1 MLLKLK
7 QDIESLL
14 DNVQAFKKES
24 KPIYPNLKDKLDEKI
39 NLIKQQF
46 NNVDEKIIKNYCN
59 KIHELKQINKIMQD
73 LKLTLD
79 ISIISRSSILKKS
92 HLLIQQECKENIV
105 TLQNKIILKLN
116 QLTELKEI
124 NDVTNNNE
132 SEFEGICIFRLHQI
146 YHNEVENLQ
155 YQFQQL
161 KSFNNERFN
170 RLQQSFYDIINDS
183 KFIKIQEQISSFQ
196 EIANLIDQLRDKLFE
211 IIKSKNDSIP
221 IMDRT
226 KSLQILSSVSQD
238 FIEDEDHYEITQ
250 GKYQNKMK
258 QEEIKNKRKES
269 TSETCIN
276 CLIF

>member
-24 KPIYPNLKDKLDEKI
+24 RPIYPNLKDQLDEKV

-46 NNVDEKIIKNYCN
+46 NNVDDKIMKNYCT
-59 KIHELKQINKIMQD
+59 KILELKQINKIMQD
-73 LKLTLD
+73 LKITLD
-79 ISIISRSSILKKS
+79 IQIIPGPSNLKKS
-92 HLLIQQECKENIV
+92 HMLIQQESKE
-105 TLQNKIILKLN
+105 TAASLQKKILLKLN
-116 QLTELKEI
+116 QLTELIEI
-124 NDVTNNNE
+124 NELANYNGN
-132 SEFEGICIFRLHQI
+132 EFEGICIFRLHQI

-155 YQFQQL
+155 QQFQQL

-170 RLQQSFYDIINDS
+170 RLQQSFSDIINDS
-183 KFIKIQEQISSFQ
+183 KFIKLQEQISQYS
-196 EIANLIDQLRDKLFE
+196 EIANLLDDLRDKLFE
-211 IIKSKNDSIP
+211 IIKSKNDSIS

-226 KSLQILSSVSQD
+226 KSLQNLSSASQD
-238 FIEDEDHYEITQ
+238 YEEDEHYEIKR
-250 GKYQNKMK
+250 GKYQNPLK

-269 TSETCIN
+269 SSETCIN